1 MNYLIFNSVFNGG
14 APIDSGAK
22 SLILYDISNHNL
34 NRADYQFL
42 DYFILDT
49 LSRSETKTQ
58 NIFSKYIAYQYLFRN
73 EPDNKNSLALASAL
87 LINEKDGNQ
96 RYGVELK
103 HLQGKIATGFLYNNS
118 DWYFQIAAE
127 VSTLE
132 YKAANSVLPYHRYA
146 SLQMGKKF

>member
-1 MNYLIFNSVFNGG
+1 MRVVFIFIPALESGPFRHTAWPGG
-14 APIDSGAK
+14 NIARKRGQGLFK
-22 SLILYDISNHNL
+22 
-34 NRADYQFL
+34 
-42 DYFILDT
+42 
-49 LSRSETKTQ
+49 Q

-73 EPDNKNSLALASAL
+73 EPDNKSSLALASAL

-103 HLQGKIATGFLYNNS
+103 HLQGKMATGFLYNNAG
-118 DWYFQIAAE
+118 WYFQIAAE

-132 YKAANSVLPYHRYA
+132 YKAATSVLPYHRYA